1 MWRID
6 RYFIPPVTGYQIFT
20 KWAIFS
26 ALEVVVVMESI

>member
-1 MWRID
+1 MWRIID
-6 RYFIPPVTGYQIFT
+6 ISTLVTGYQIFT

>member
-1 MWRID
+1 M
-6 RYFIPPVTGYQIFT
+6 TGYQIFT

>member
-1 MWRID
+1 
-6 RYFIPPVTGYQIFT
+6 VTGYHIFT